1 MRERGRNGGGR
12 RLFQTEEPA
21 WAKKGRAKLES
32 GAWVTEFR
40 KRGWRE
46 RQIKMHAG
54 ARCDNL
60 VSRAEERGLY
70 PEGKRDLSSI
80 DQRGAQTLSK
90 HMLS

>member
-1 MRERGRNGGGR
+1 MGHRVQEERM
-12 RLFQTEEPA
+12 E
-21 WAKKGRAKLES
+21 
-32 GAWVTEFR
+32 
-40 KRGWRE
+40 E
-46 RQIKMHAG
+46 RQVKMHAE

-70 PEGKRDLSSI
+70 PEGKRDLSSK